1 MRRRLSA
8 GVLGAAALAL
18 VTPLALSAPA
28 YADHGRDPAR
38 KLVQDVKGRHVERHL
53 KVLDLIAKVNGGTRV
68 SSTQG
73 YNLSRDYVAT
83 LLRAAGYKVTVQPFE
98 FTFDGYRTK
107 PVLERVSPS
116 PKPYKNGFFNDYVA
130 MGDSPAGSA
139 SGTLQAVDL
148 VLPPTPAPSST
159 SGCEPADFAG
169 FTRGNVALMQRG
181 TCNFAIKAKNAQD
194 AGASAVIV
202 FNEGQPGRTDVDLNP
217 TLSDPSITIPSFF
230 TSFATGSELAA
241 TPGTTVKLNWDPIV
255 EQRTTYNVIA
265 ESRGGRADNV
275 VMMGAHLDSVQE
287 GPGINDNGSGTAG
300 VLEVALQMA
309 KYRPV
314 NKVRFGFWGAEEFG
328 LLGSKHYVASL
339 SQEERNDIGLYLNYD
354 MIGSPNFVYQVYDG
368 DGDAFG
374 VPGPEGSAQLEK
386 DYQSFYGSRGLP
398 YKPSEFDGRSDY
410 KAFIDAGIAGGGLF
424 TGAEKRKTE
433 EEAKLFGGTAGI
445 PYDPCYHGECDTI
458 KNISKTALD
467 VNADAIATLAAK
479 YTYDKAALDAI
490 HKPGAPH
497 TPPAAAR
504 MAAEVAHDDVPSAGS

>member
-38 KLVQDVKGRHVERHL
+38 QLVQAVKGKHVERHL
-53 KVLDLIAKVNGGTRV
+53 RVLDLIAKAGGGTRV
-68 SSTQG
+68 SSSRG
-73 YNLSRDYVAT
+73 HELSRDYVAT
-83 LLRAAGYKVTVQPFE
+83 LLRAVGYKVTVQPFE

-107 PVLERVSPS
+107 PVLERLSPS
-116 PKPYKNGFFNDYVA
+116 PKAYKNGFFNDYVA
-130 MGDSPAGSA
+130 MGDSPAG
-139 SGTLQAVDL
+139 GVTGQIQAVDL
-148 VLPPTPAPSST
+148 VLPPTPQPSST

-169 FTRGNVALMQRG
+169 FVKGRVALLQRG
-181 TCNFAIKAKNAQD
+181 TCNFGVKAKNAQD

-202 FNEGQPGRTDVDLNP
+202 LNEGQPGRTDVDLNP
-217 TLSDPSITIPSFF
+217 ALSDPSITIPSFF
-230 TSFATGSELAA
+230 TSFAVGSDLAA
-241 TPGTTVKLNWDPIV
+241 TPEATVKLNWDPLV

-287 GPGINDNGSGTAG
+287 GPGINDNGSGSAG

-309 KYRPV
+309 RFQPV

-328 LLGSKHYVASL
+328 LLGSKHYVESL
-339 SQEERNDIGLYLNYD
+339 SQEQKNAIGLYLNYD
-354 MIGSPNFVYQVYDG
+354 MIGSPNFAYHIYDG

-374 VPGPEGSAQLEK
+374 VPGPAGSAQLEK
-386 DYQSFYGSRGLP
+386 DFQGFYGARGLP
-398 YKPSEFDGRSDY
+398 FKPSEFDGRSDY

-424 TGAEKRKTE
+424 TGAEKKKTE
-433 EEAKLFGGTAGI
+433 EEAKLFGGTAGE

-458 KNISKTALD
+458 KNVDATALD
-467 VNADAIATLAAK
+467 VNSDAIAALAAK
-479 YTYDKAALDAI
+479 YTYSKAALDAI
-490 HKPGAPH
+490 HMPGAPH
-497 TPPAAAR
+497 TPPAAR
-504 MAAEVAHDDVPSAGS
+504 MAATVTHDGVPSATS